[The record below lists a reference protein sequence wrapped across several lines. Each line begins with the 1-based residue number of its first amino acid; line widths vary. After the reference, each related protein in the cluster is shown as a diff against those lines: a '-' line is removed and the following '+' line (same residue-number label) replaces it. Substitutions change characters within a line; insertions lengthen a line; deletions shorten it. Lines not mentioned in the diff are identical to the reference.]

1 MINIRFCYSSLYDIL
16 STAKKQAEKRLQ
28 TMYCV
33 SGIRFRKLSAVF
45 SALLP
50 RAGHE
55 PAGARV

>member
-1 MINIRFCYSSLYDIL
+1 
-16 STAKKQAEKRLQ
+16 
-28 TMYCV
+28 MYCV